1 MKIVGKADVV
11 AQVTITGEEA
21 ALIAGVAGGEFIKWY
36 KETYGDRYG
45 SSALPDEIEKALE
58 SIRRQC
64 RRIVNAVEGANS
76 LLREATK

>member
-1 MKIVGKADVV
+1 MGRESRITAAVIDGRALTLQVINRGTAPHADPL
-11 AQVTITGEEA
+11 ASAAAA
-21 ALIAGVAGGEFIKWY
+21 AL
-36 KETYGDRYG
+36 
-45 SSALPDEIEKALE
+45 ALTPAMVEIEKALE